1 MKNKLTLLII
11 LLVFICV
18 LNNFCI
24 KQRYE
29 PHSYFSKKE
38 VFNIKKAAIIP
49 TERENDYIID
59 KLSAYIGSR
68 ATFELVESSFVR
80 KKLDELNLKYSDIL
94 DSKIGNQISDIF
106 GIDGIILISYKWKE
120 ISLSRRSISL
130 SAKLIELETGLILW
144 HAEKSIECDSMNL
157 ISEEDYLCKFIAS
170 TLYSNK

>member
-1 MKNKLTLLII
+1 MKNKVIPVII
-11 LLVFICV
+11 LLTFICV

-24 KQRYE
+24 KHGYE
-29 PHSYFSKKE
+29 PQSYFSKEK
-38 VFNIKKAAIIP
+38 VYNIKKVAVIP

-68 ATFELVESSFVR
+68 ATFDLVESSIVR
-80 KKLDELNLKYSDIL
+80 KRLDEMNLKYTDVI
-94 DSKIGNQISDIF
+94 DSQVGHQIRDIF
-106 GIDGIILISYKWKE
+106 GIDGIIVVSYKWKE

-144 HAEKSIECDSMNL
+144 HAEKSIECDLENL
-157 ISEEDYLCKFIAS
+157 ISEEDYLCKFIAA